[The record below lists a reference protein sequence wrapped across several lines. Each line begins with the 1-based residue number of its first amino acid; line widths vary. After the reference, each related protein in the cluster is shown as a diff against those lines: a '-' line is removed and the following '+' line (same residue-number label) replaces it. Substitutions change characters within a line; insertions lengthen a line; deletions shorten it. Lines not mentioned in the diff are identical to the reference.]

1 METSTPGLSQHA
13 NADTALTSSEPLFVQ
28 IQARVRR
35 DILERRLLPGQK
47 LPSEAQ
53 MQSAFG
59 VSRITV
65 RQALNELQKEGLV
78 ETVNGKGSFV
88 TRPANA
94 PRLGMLVGFN
104 ELLRSR
110 GRTGRVQPL
119 SVRKGPA
126 PARVQRALG
135 LGADA
140 RAVIVREL
148 RLVDGVPAALART
161 FYAEELGREVLA
173 AGVPGEDVM
182 TVLEE
187 RLGFRLERT
196 HIAATAVSADRG
208 ARALLGVSA
217 HTPLLQ
223 MEFIPFDLTGR
234 PLAYA
239 EMTFRPDQFKY
250 RAVVR
255 R

>member
-1 METSTPGLSQHA
+1 M
-13 NADTALTSSEPLFVQ
+13 
-28 IQARVRR
+28 
-35 DILERRLLPGQK
+35 
-47 LPSEAQ
+47 
-53 MQSAFG
+53 
-59 VSRITV
+59 
-65 RQALNELQKEGLV
+65 
-78 ETVNGKGSFV
+78 
-88 TRPANA
+88 
-94 PRLGMLVGFN
+94 
-104 ELLRSR
+104 
-110 GRTGRVQPL
+110 
-119 SVRKGPA
+119 
-126 PARVQRALG
+126 G